1 MGKFVLTCCST
12 ADASE
17 EFYRERDIHYV
28 CFHYFLDGKPYM
40 DDMEKTM
47 KLKDFY
53 QAMIDGAE
61 TKTAQ
66 VNADEYCEFF
76 ETFLAEGQD
85 IVHVTLSSG
94 ISGSYNS
101 ACIAKEMMEEKYPD
115 RKVYIVDSL
124 CASSGFALL
133 VDAISTLRD
142 EGKTAEEAF
151 QWAEAHKG
159 EVNSWFFSTDLTFF
173 IRGGRVSKT
182 AGTIGGILGI
192 CPLLNVNDEG
202 QLIPRANI
210 RGKKKVI
217 KEIVNKMVEWT
228 VDGTEYSGKCYI
240 SHSECLE
247 DAQAVKKLVEETFP
261 NLAEP
266 VSIFNIGTTIGS
278 HTGPGT
284 VALFFFGKART
295 K

>member
-17 EFYRERDIHYV
+17 EFYQERDIHYV

-101 ACIAKEMMEEKYPD
+101 ACIAKEIRMFGRYCRKSGIEIGIEIGKRKSLFHSSCAFLSDAVCLVPDVCGETDAIVYCTRKEKY
-115 RKVYIVDSL
+115 
-124 CASSGFALL
+124 
-133 VDAISTLRD
+133 
-142 EGKTAEEAF
+142 
-151 QWAEAHKG
+151 
-159 EVNSWFFSTDLTFF
+159 
-173 IRGGRVSKT
+173 
-182 AGTIGGILGI
+182 
-192 CPLLNVNDEG
+192 
-202 QLIPRANI
+202 
-210 RGKKKVI
+210 
-217 KEIVNKMVEWT
+217 
-228 VDGTEYSGKCYI
+228 
-240 SHSECLE
+240 
-247 DAQAVKKLVEETFP
+247 
-261 NLAEP
+261 
-266 VSIFNIGTTIGS
+266 
-278 HTGPGT
+278 
-284 VALFFFGKART
+284 
-295 K
+295 